1 MEHLATAEVGEIPTG
16 NLSFIFVDDD
26 NDSDDVD
33 NDDYDT
39 YNDDSGDGRAAE
51 IYRREGDVCDD
62 EDDDHDND
70 DDDCYCDCDDD
81 GECDNDMMMM
91 MMMMMMVMMMMMMM
105 MMMIQVKFNEIEAQ
119 KFQNLSDLLMD
130 NYSLIQTGPSR
141 KNGAGDGIIVSG
153 ADGAD
158 GDDDSSSIA
167 SSNQLPSIEPSRSR
181 CLQMED
187 QQAGHG
193 DSSDDGGH
201 HHSHRLSPLPSINN
215 SSTPAALSMFISS
228 SSSSN
233 DSVKIPPNGHGTITR
248 SSSKLSCSS
257 SKPDFQRTPTLK
269 NVDDLFDMLGI
280 SDSDSTRSMKN
291 NNNSSSKASKLLTLS
306 TRQQYAPTQ
315 GVLKESETETI
326 MYR

>member
-1 MEHLATAEVGEIPTG
+1 MQKTWNISQLPKLERYLPVTCLLYSLMMITIVMMLIMMIMILIMMIQEMDE
-16 NLSFIFVDDD
+16 LQKFI
-26 NDSDDVD
+26 
-33 NDDYDT
+33 
-39 YNDDSGDGRAAE
+39 
-51 IYRREGDVCDD
+51 D
-62 EDDDHDND
+62 EKVSVMMRMMMI
-70 DDDCYCDCDDD
+70 
-81 GECDNDMMMM
+81 MMMM
-91 MMMMMMVMMMMMMM
+91 MIMLMM

-119 KFQNLSDLLMD
+119 KFRNLSDLLLD

-201 HHSHRLSPLPSINN
+201 NSHRLSPLPSINN
-215 SSTPAALSMFISS
+215 SSTPAAVSMFISS

-306 TRQQYAPTQ
+306 MSTRQQYAPTQ